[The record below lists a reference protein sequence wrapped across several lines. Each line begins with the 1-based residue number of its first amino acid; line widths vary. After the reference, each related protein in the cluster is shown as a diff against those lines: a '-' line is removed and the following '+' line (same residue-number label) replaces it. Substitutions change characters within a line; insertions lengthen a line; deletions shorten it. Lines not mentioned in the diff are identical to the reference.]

1 MIIYHCI
8 LLYIICIII
17 KITWQ
22 ITNVC
27 HYNNIYII
35 HTCSPFNLKDSDTDP
50 NSYNL
55 EYNPYSWNEVA
66 HVLYVEQPLRY
77 K

>member
-1 MIIYHCI
+1 M
-8 LLYIICIII
+8 
-17 KITWQ
+17 
-22 ITNVC
+22 TNTDANF
-27 HYNNIYII
+27 YNNIYHTII
-35 HTCSPFNLKDSDTDP
+35 YYYMHSPFNLKDSDTDP
-50 NSYNL
+50 NGYNL